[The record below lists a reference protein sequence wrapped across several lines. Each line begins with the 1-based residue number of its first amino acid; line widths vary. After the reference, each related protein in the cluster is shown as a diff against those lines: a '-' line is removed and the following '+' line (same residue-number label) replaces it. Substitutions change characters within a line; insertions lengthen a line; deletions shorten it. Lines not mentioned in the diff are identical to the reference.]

1 MRKQHIFRPNGWNG
15 LEVRIT
21 PSAGSLSA
29 AGVVRIDAHV
39 QLAKVHHHAHRK
51 AHHVTH
57 PGGGTGGGGY
67 TGSMIYVGGYTGG
80 SGGNVDAGRSGG
92 NVDAGGGTL
101 GSLLASLFGGGTGG
115 GGPLGG
121 RHRLPGPV
129 TLGGGTGGGTGGGGG
144 GGRGY

>member
-21 PSAGSLSA
+21 PSAVGLASA
-29 AGVVRIDAHV
+29 AEMVRIDAHV
-39 QLAKVHHHAHRK
+39 SHAKVHHHAHRK
-51 AHHVTH
+51 AQHVTH

-67 TGSMIYVGGYTGG
+67 TGSVIYVSGSGGGYTGG
-80 SGGNVDAGRSGG
+80 YTGGSGG